1 MTILKDIYRTI
12 FGKDYTSIW
21 QQFAKE
27 KGGTYLPISGDRV
40 QYKYKGFTITFDAY
54 IHYVVVGGSSYEYE
68 YTRGQV
74 EFICPD
80 NFKLLITQ
88 QGLIDNISKLFGMQD
103 IQIGNK
109 QFDKKFIVK
118 SDDESKTL
126 LLLSNNSITK
136 SLQELEPV
144 RFDITDGEGLW
155 DEKPVAGNF
164 MLYFV
169 LKEKI
174 KHIEQLNK
182 MYSLFSETIDTLI
195 KLNSMKPIKASS

>member
-1 MTILKDIYRTI
+1 LTILANCLVCKT
-12 FGKDYTSIW
+12 
-21 QQFAKE
+21 
-27 KGGTYLPISGDRV
+27 
-40 QYKYKGFTITFDAY
+40 
-54 IHYVVVGGSSYEYE
+54 
-68 YTRGQV
+68 
-74 EFICPD
+74 
-80 NFKLLITQ
+80 FKL
-88 QGLIDNISKLFGMQD
+88 
-103 IQIGNK
+103 
-109 QFDKKFIVK
+109 IVK